1 MEEEINVHIAGIDC
15 TFEDAIKK
23 ASKGEKVIIL
33 YYAEQTENKRPCID
47 LVNFSEYEANDFF
60 TMIDNMVGGGA
71 DMIVNCV

>member
-1 MEEEINVHIAGIDC
+1 MIEKNETFIAGVNC
-15 TFEDAIKK
+15 TYAEAIKL
-23 ASKGEKVIIL
+23 ASKGAKVIIL
-33 YYAEQTENKRPCID
+33 YDAEETENKRPCID

>member
-1 MEEEINVHIAGIDC
+1 MEEVQTLIAGVNC
-15 TFEDAIKK
+15 TYEEAIKQ

>member
-1 MEEEINVHIAGIDC
+1 MEEIGTMIEGENC
-15 TFEDAIKK
+15 TYEEAIKQ

-33 YYAEQTENKRPCID
+33 YDLEETENKRPCID

>member
-1 MEEEINVHIAGIDC
+1 MEEIGTLIAGVNC
-15 TFEDAIKK
+15 TYEEAIKQ
-23 ASKGEKVIIL
+23 AARGLKVIIL
-33 YYAEQTENKRPCID
+33 YDAGETENKRPCID

>member
-1 MEEEINVHIAGIDC
+1 MEEEINVYIAGINC
-15 TFEDAIKK
+15 SYEDAIRE
-23 ASKGEKVIIL
+23 ASKGSKVVIL
-33 YYAEQTENKRPCID
+33 YDLEETENKRPCID